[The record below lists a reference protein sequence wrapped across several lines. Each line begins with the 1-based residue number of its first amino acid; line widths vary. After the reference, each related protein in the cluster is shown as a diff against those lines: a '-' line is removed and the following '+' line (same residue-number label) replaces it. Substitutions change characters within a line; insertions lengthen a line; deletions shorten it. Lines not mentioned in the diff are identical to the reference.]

1 MGRWASDM
9 LSLSSLFLII
19 ALILFILAA
28 FGVASSKVNLTAL
41 GLAFLTAAL
50 LAGNVVV
57 G

>member
-1 MGRWASDM
+1 M

-50 LAGNVVV
+50 MAGQRLIA
-57 G
+57 